1 MPRRVENGAKM
12 APKWLPGGLWAPTL
26 LPEAR
31 RRPLERLWGGSWG
44 RRGASWGAPGASWAA
59 PGAHFGSPGASFWSF
74 LALREVILEGVFAT
88 GACNAKNDK
97 KCDFQHVGEAFL
109 AWFLCRFLRLAGG
122 AGARA
127 HLEKTA
133 NGVEGVALFACRPF
147 ARGAKKM
154 TKDDE
159 KLRKTQL
166 ENASKNE
173 RRSTREKH
181 FLKKE

>member
-1 MPRRVENGAKM
+1 MSKIIKNEASHVAQSGRQERFKSERPGVPESLREQYRTYSKIEGKNERTPLKMMPRRVENGAKM

-88 GACNAKNDK
+88 GACNAK
-97 KCDFQHVGEAFL
+97 KCQ
-109 AWFLCRFLRLAGG
+109 
-122 AGARA
+122 
-127 HLEKTA
+127 
-133 NGVEGVALFACRPF
+133 
-147 ARGAKKM
+147 
-154 TKDDE
+154 
-159 KLRKTQL
+159 KL
-166 ENASKNE
+166 
-173 RRSTREKH
+173 
-181 FLKKE
+181 